1 MQIRL
6 AETAGFG
13 VERAVALA
21 EQTAR
26 SSKNAVTLGPIIH
39 NRHVVARFELLGLR
53 EISAADEAQPGQTVV
68 IRAHGIPVGEQR
80 TLSARGAVTVDATC
94 PFVKKIHVIAQ
105 KAERDGRSLLIIG
118 TPTHPEIIAIAS
130 YSSDAHVFQSAEAL
144 ETWLTERPERR
155 DLPFCLVSQT
165 TGTQKLWESCREIA
179 KKVCTN
185 CEIFDTICRATEMR
199 QEEAAILSQKC
210 DAMVVV
216 GDARSSNTGRLA
228 MICEQYCKK
237 VSLVDQADD
246 LEMSLFSGANTV
258 GITAGA
264 STPSWIIKEVNNKM
278 SEEMKVETAMEE
290 NFAEL
295 LEQSLKTLNNG
306 DKVTGTVMAVGS
318 TEVEVDLGTKHT
330 AYIPLEDFSSD
341 PNVKPEE
348 AVKVGDQIEAI
359 VVHVNDG
366 EGVVR
371 LSKKRLEAG
380 KAWEEI
386 EAAAENKDIVEGVVT
401 EENKG
406 GIVVNVKGIRVFVP
420 ASQSGVAKGGDL
432 GELLK
437 KNVQLRI
444 TEVNR
449 ARRRVVGS
457 IRSVASEQRKAAQE
471 KIWSEIEVGKQYHG
485 TVKSLTSYG
494 AFVDIG
500 GVDGMVH
507 VSELSWN
514 RIKNPAEVVKVG
526 DEIDVYVIALDPEK
540 KKISLGYKT
549 EATNPW
555 TIFNNEYKVG
565 DVVTVKIVKP
575 TDKAMYQDLAGDT
588 LAYTAMWLKDRGVY
602 TGKRIAGNLC
612 FEPEGTL
619 TRGEFLV
626 MAMKLLGAEPESARL
641 TSGFADES
649 KTPAWMRPYIVSA
662 FKSGMVSGVT
672 SPDGMVFRP
681 SSNLTRA
688 EAAVMLQNILDL
700 PQSQEAAVFS
710 EDCAVPVWAQA
721 SVSALES
728 AGISIPVTTSAEN
741 LTRREAA
748 ELLYECWTLC
758 QNRETAASRLSK

>member
-1 MQIRL
+1 MQIIL
-6 AETAGFG
+6 AKTAGFCFG
-13 VERAVALA
+13 VDRAV
-21 EQTAR
+21 EMVNESVRRGNKTA
-26 SSKNAVTLGPIIH
+26 TLGPIIH
-39 NRHVVARFELLGLR
+39 NRHVVERFLKQGVRELDSP
-53 EISAADEAQPGQTVV
+53 EQAEPGETVI
-68 IRAHGIPVGEQR
+68 IRAHGVPEQVQQA
-80 TLSARGAVTVDATC
+80 LCARGVPVLDATC
-94 PFVKKIHVIAQ
+94 PFVKKIHTIVKNETQ
-105 KAERDGRSLLIIG
+105 KGRKIIIFG
-118 TPTHPEIIAIAS
+118 SPAHPEVEAIAS
-130 YSSDAHVFQSAEAL
+130 FCREPLIVQSPEELENWLREA
-144 ETWLTERPERR
+144 PERR
-155 DLPFCLVSQT
+155 NLPISMVSQT
-165 TGTQKLWESCREIA
+165 TSSQKMWKSCAEIA

-278 SEEMKVETAMEE
+278 SEELKVETAQEE

-318 TEVEVDLGTKHT
+318 TEIEVDLGTKHT
-330 AYIPLEDFSSD
+330 AYIPLEDFSGD

-565 DVVTVKIVKP
+565 DVVTVKIVKLMTFGAFAEIIP
-575 TDKAMYQDLAGDT
+575 GVDGLIHISQIA
-588 LAYTAMWLKDRGVY
+588 DRRIGKPEDVLSE
-602 TGKRIAGNLC
+602 GQEVDAKIIDIDQEHKRISLSIRALLAPAG
-612 FEPEGTL
+612 E
-619 TRGEFLV
+619 
-626 MAMKLLGAEPESARL
+626 
-641 TSGFADES
+641 DE
-649 KTPAWMRPYIVSA
+649 
-662 FKSGMVSGVT
+662 
-672 SPDGMVFRP
+672 
-681 SSNLTRA
+681 
-688 EAAVMLQNILDL
+688 E
-700 PQSQEAAVFS
+700 
-710 EDCAVPVWAQA
+710 
-721 SVSALES
+721 
-728 AGISIPVTTSAEN
+728 
-741 LTRREAA
+741 
-748 ELLYECWTLC
+748 
-758 QNRETAASRLSK
+758 

>member
-1 MQIRL
+1 MQIIL
-6 AETAGFG
+6 AKTAGFCFG
-13 VERAVALA
+13 VDRAV
-21 EQTAR
+21 EMVEESVRRGNKTA
-26 SSKNAVTLGPIIH
+26 TLGPIIH
-39 NRHVVARFELLGLR
+39 NRHVVERFLEQGVRELDSP
-53 EISAADEAQPGQTVV
+53 EQAEPGETVI
-68 IRAHGIPVGEQR
+68 IRAHGVPEQVQQA
-80 TLSARGAVTVDATC
+80 LCARGVPVLDATC
-94 PFVKKIHVIAQ
+94 PFVKKIHTIVKNETQ
-105 KAERDGRSLLIIG
+105 KGRKIIIFG
-118 TPTHPEIIAIAS
+118 SPAHPEVEAIAS
-130 YSSDAHVFQSAEAL
+130 FCREPLIVQSPEELENWLREA
-144 ETWLTERPERR
+144 PERR
-155 DLPFCLVSQT
+155 NLPISMVSQT
-165 TGTQKLWESCREIA
+165 TSSQKMWKSYAEIA

-278 SEEMKVETAMEE
+278 SEELKVETAMEE

-318 TEVEVDLGTKHT
+318 TEIEVDLGTKHT
-330 AYIPLEDFSSD
+330 AYIPLEDFSGD

-565 DVVTVKIVKP
+565 DVVTVKIVKLMTFGAFAEIIP
-575 TDKAMYQDLAGDT
+575 GVDGLIHISQIA
-588 LAYTAMWLKDRGVY
+588 DRRIGKPEDVLSE
-602 TGKRIAGNLC
+602 GQEVDAKIIDIDQEHKRISLSIRALLAPAG
-612 FEPEGTL
+612 E
-619 TRGEFLV
+619 
-626 MAMKLLGAEPESARL
+626 
-641 TSGFADES
+641 DE
-649 KTPAWMRPYIVSA
+649 
-662 FKSGMVSGVT
+662 
-672 SPDGMVFRP
+672 
-681 SSNLTRA
+681 
-688 EAAVMLQNILDL
+688 E
-700 PQSQEAAVFS
+700 
-710 EDCAVPVWAQA
+710 
-721 SVSALES
+721 
-728 AGISIPVTTSAEN
+728 
-741 LTRREAA
+741 
-748 ELLYECWTLC
+748 
-758 QNRETAASRLSK
+758 

>member
-1 MQIRL
+1 MQIIL
-6 AETAGFG
+6 AKTAGFCFG
-13 VERAVALA
+13 VDRAV
-21 EQTAR
+21 EMVNESVRRGNKTA
-26 SSKNAVTLGPIIH
+26 TLGPIIH
-39 NRHVVARFELLGLR
+39 NRHVVERFLKQGVRELDSP
-53 EISAADEAQPGQTVV
+53 EQAEPGETVI
-68 IRAHGIPVGEQR
+68 IRAHGVPEQVQQA
-80 TLSARGAVTVDATC
+80 LCARGVPVLDATC
-94 PFVKKIHVIAQ
+94 PFVKKIHTIVKNETQ
-105 KAERDGRSLLIIG
+105 KGRKIIIFG
-118 TPTHPEIIAIAS
+118 SPAHPEVEAIAS
-130 YSSDAHVFQSAEAL
+130 FCREPLIVQSPEELENWLREA
-144 ETWLTERPERR
+144 PERR
-155 DLPFCLVSQT
+155 NLPISMVSQT
-165 TGTQKLWESCREIA
+165 TSSQKMWKSCAEIA

-199 QEEAAILSQKC
+199 QEEAAFLSKSC

-228 MICEQYCKK
+228 MICSENCPK
-237 VSLVDQADD
+237 VVLVDHADELD
-246 LEMSLFSGANTV
+246 MSLFHGAATV

-264 STPSWIIKEVNNKM
+264 STPPWIIKEVNNKM
-278 SEEMKVETAMEE
+278 SEELKVETAQEE

-318 TEVEVDLGTKHT
+318 TEIEVDLGTKHT
-330 AYIPLEDFSSD
+330 AYIPLEDFSGD

-514 RIKNPAEVVKVG
+514 RIKNPSEVVKVG

-540 KKISLGYKT
+540 RKISLGYKT

-555 TIFNNEYKVG
+555 TLFNNQFQVG
-565 DVVTVKIVKP
+565 DVAKVKIVKLMTFGAFAEIIP
-575 TDKAMYQDLAGDT
+575 GVDGLIHISQIA
-588 LAYTAMWLKDRGVY
+588 DRRIGKPEDVLSE
-602 TGKRIAGNLC
+602 GQEVDAKIIDIDQEHKRISLSIRA
-612 FEPEGTL
+612 
-619 TRGEFLV
+619 
-626 MAMKLLGAEPESARL
+626 LLAP
-641 TSGFADES
+641 ADE
-649 KTPAWMRPYIVSA
+649 
-662 FKSGMVSGVT
+662 
-672 SPDGMVFRP
+672 D
-681 SSNLTRA
+681 
-688 EAAVMLQNILDL
+688 E
-700 PQSQEAAVFS
+700 E
-710 EDCAVPVWAQA
+710 
-721 SVSALES
+721 
-728 AGISIPVTTSAEN
+728 
-741 LTRREAA
+741 
-748 ELLYECWTLC
+748 
-758 QNRETAASRLSK
+758 

>member
-1 MQIRL
+1 MQIYL
-6 AETAGFG
+6 AKTAGFCFG
-13 VERAVALA
+13 VDRAVSLV
-21 EQTAR
+21 EQAIR
-26 SSKNAVTLGPIIH
+26 DGKRAVTLGPIIH
-39 NRHVVARFELLGLR
+39 NRHVVERFARLGVR
-53 EISAADEAQPGQTVV
+53 EIASPDEAQPGETV
-68 IRAHGIPVGEQR
+68 ILRAHGVEKAMQEE
-80 TLSARGAVTVDATC
+80 LAARSLEVIDATC
-94 PFVKKIHVIAQ
+94 PFVEKIHRIVQ
-105 KAERDGRSLLIIG
+105 KAEREGRRCLIIG
-118 TPTHPEIIAIAS
+118 TPEHPEVRAIAS
-130 YSSDAHVFQSAEAL
+130 FCTGPVVLQSAEEL
-144 ETWLTERPERR
+144 QKWLDFDGTRR
-155 DLPFCLVSQT
+155 DLPLTMVCQT
-165 TGTQKLWESCREIA
+165 TETQKNWDSCREIA
-179 KKVCTN
+179 KKICTN
-185 CEIFDTICRATEMR
+185 LEIFDTICRATEMR
-199 QEEAAILSQKC
+199 QEEAIRLSRKC

-216 GDARSSNTGRLA
+216 GDASSANTGRLA
-228 MICEQYCKK
+228 MICKQHCRT
-237 VSLVDQADD
+237 VTLVDHAGD
-246 LEMSLFSGANTV
+246 LDLGLFSGAATI

-264 STPSWIIKEVNNKM
+264 STPSWIIKEVNNTM
-278 SEEMKVETAMEE
+278 SEELKVETAQEE

-330 AYIPLEDFSSD
+330 AYIPLEDFSGD

-565 DVVTVKIVKP
+565 DVVTVKIVKLMTFGAFAEIIP
-575 TDKAMYQDLAGDT
+575 GVDGLIHISQIA
-588 LAYTAMWLKDRGVY
+588 DRRIGKPEDVLSE
-602 TGKRIAGNLC
+602 GQEVDAKIIDIDQEHKRISLSIRALLAPAG
-612 FEPEGTL
+612 E
-619 TRGEFLV
+619 
-626 MAMKLLGAEPESARL
+626 
-641 TSGFADES
+641 DE
-649 KTPAWMRPYIVSA
+649 
-662 FKSGMVSGVT
+662 
-672 SPDGMVFRP
+672 
-681 SSNLTRA
+681 
-688 EAAVMLQNILDL
+688 E
-700 PQSQEAAVFS
+700 
-710 EDCAVPVWAQA
+710 
-721 SVSALES
+721 
-728 AGISIPVTTSAEN
+728 
-741 LTRREAA
+741 
-748 ELLYECWTLC
+748 
-758 QNRETAASRLSK
+758 

>member
-1 MQIRL
+1 MQIIL
-6 AETAGFG
+6 AKTAGFCFG
-13 VERAVALA
+13 VDRAVEMVSESVRAGNR
-21 EQTAR
+21 TA
-26 SSKNAVTLGPIIH
+26 TLGPIIH
-39 NRHVVARFELLGLR
+39 NRHVVEQFARMGVR
-53 EISAADEAQPGQTVV
+53 EIASPEEAEPDETVI
-68 IRAHGIPVGEQR
+68 IRAHGVPRQVQER
-80 TLSARGAVTVDATC
+80 LTARGVKTMDATC
-94 PFVKKIHVIAQ
+94 PFVKKIHTIVKGETQKGRRVIIF
-105 KAERDGRSLLIIG
+105 GS
-118 TPTHPEIIAIAS
+118 PTHPEVEAIAS
-130 YSSDAHVFQSAEAL
+130 FCDEPVIVSSPEELQN
-144 ETWLTERPERR
+144 WLKEVPERK
-155 DLPFCLVSQT
+155 DFSLSMVSQT
-165 TGTQKLWESCREIA
+165 TSAQKLWESCARIA

-199 QEEAAILSQKC
+199 QEEAAILSQTC

-228 MICEQYCKK
+228 MICGQYCKK
-237 VSLVDQADD
+237 VSLIDQAED

-278 SEEMKVETAMEE
+278 SEELKVETAQEE

-306 DKVTGTVMAVGS
+306 DKVTGTVMAIGS
-318 TEVEVDLGTKHT
+318 TEIELDLGTKHT
-330 AYIPLEDFSSD
+330 AYIPLDDFSSD
-341 PNVKPEE
+341 PNVKPED

-371 LSKKRLEAG
+371 LSRKRLEAG

-386 EAAAENKDIVEGVVT
+386 EAAVESKEVLEGVVT

-406 GIVVNVKGIRVFVP
+406 GLVVNVKGIRVFVP

-432 GELLK
+432 SQLLK
-437 KNVQLRI
+437 KTVQLRI

-457 IRSVASEQRKAAQE
+457 IRSVAAEQRKAAQE

-540 KKISLGYKT
+540 RKISLGYKT
-549 EATNPW
+549 DATNPW

-565 DVVTVKIVKP
+565 DVVTVKIVKLMSFGAFAEIIP
-575 TDKAMYQDLAGDT
+575 GVDGLIHISQIA
-588 LAYTAMWLKDRGVY
+588 DRRIGKPEDVLSE
-602 TGKRIAGNLC
+602 GQEVDAKIIDIDQEHKRISLSIRA
-612 FEPEGTL
+612 
-619 TRGEFLV
+619 
-626 MAMKLLGAEPESARL
+626 LLAP
-641 TSGFADES
+641 ADE
-649 KTPAWMRPYIVSA
+649 
-662 FKSGMVSGVT
+662 
-672 SPDGMVFRP
+672 D
-681 SSNLTRA
+681 
-688 EAAVMLQNILDL
+688 E
-700 PQSQEAAVFS
+700 E
-710 EDCAVPVWAQA
+710 
-721 SVSALES
+721 
-728 AGISIPVTTSAEN
+728 
-741 LTRREAA
+741 
-748 ELLYECWTLC
+748 
-758 QNRETAASRLSK
+758 

>member
-6 AETAGFG
+6 AETAGFCFG

-26 SSKNAVTLGPIIH
+26 SCKNAVTLGPIIH

-199 QEEAAILSQKC
+199 QEEAAFLSKSC

-228 MICEQYCKK
+228 MICKENCPK
-237 VSLVDQADD
+237 VVLVDHADELD
-246 LEMSLFSGANTV
+246 MTFFHGAATV

-264 STPSWIIKEVNNKM
+264 STPPWIIKEVNNKM
-278 SEEMKVETAMEE
+278 SEELKVETAQEE

-306 DKVTGTVMAVGS
+306 DKVTGTVMAIGS
-318 TEVEVDLGTKHT
+318 TEIEVDLGTKHT
-330 AYIPLEDFSSD
+330 AYIPLEDFSGD
-341 PNVKPEE
+341 PSVKPEDV
-348 AVKVGDQIEAI
+348 VKVGDEIEAY
-359 VVHVNDG
+359 VVRVNDV
-366 EGVVR
+366 EGYAT
-371 LSKKRLEAG
+371 LSKKRLDAV
-380 KAWEEI
+380 KLWEDI
-386 EAAAENKDIVEGVVT
+386 ETAVEDKTVLEGTVT
-401 EENKG
+401 EVNKG
-406 GIVVNVKGIRVFVP
+406 GIVVSVKGVRVFVP
-420 ASQSGVAKGGDL
+420 ASQSGMPKDSDL
-432 GELLK
+432 GQMVK
-437 KNVQLRI
+437 QKVKLRV

-457 IRSVASEQRKAAQE
+457 IKSVLNEERQAAQAA
-471 KIWSEIEVGKQYHG
+471 IWEGIEVGKHYDG
-485 TVKSLTSYG
+485 VVKSMTSYG
-494 AFVDIG
+494 VFVDIG

-507 VSELSWN
+507 ISELSWS
-514 RIKNPAEVVKVG
+514 RIKNPAEVVSIG
-526 DEIDVYVIALDPEK
+526 DHLDVYVISFDPEKRKISLGVKDRTQNPWDVFMNTYKVGDVANVRIVKLMTFGAFAEVVPGVDGLIHISQIADRRIDKPSDILSEGQMVDAKITAIDEEK
-540 KKISLGYKT
+540 KKISLSIRALLSGEE
-549 EATNPW
+549 EA
-555 TIFNNEYKVG
+555 
-565 DVVTVKIVKP
+565 
-575 TDKAMYQDLAGDT
+575 
-588 LAYTAMWLKDRGVY
+588 
-602 TGKRIAGNLC
+602 
-612 FEPEGTL
+612 
-619 TRGEFLV
+619 
-626 MAMKLLGAEPESARL
+626 
-641 TSGFADES
+641 
-649 KTPAWMRPYIVSA
+649 
-662 FKSGMVSGVT
+662 
-672 SPDGMVFRP
+672 
-681 SSNLTRA
+681 
-688 EAAVMLQNILDL
+688 
-700 PQSQEAAVFS
+700 
-710 EDCAVPVWAQA
+710 PV
-721 SVSALES
+721 E
-728 AGISIPVTTSAEN
+728 E
-741 LTRREAA
+741 
-748 ELLYECWTLC
+748 
-758 QNRETAASRLSK
+758 

>member
-1 MQIRL
+1 MQIIL
-6 AETAGFG
+6 AKTAGFCFG
-13 VERAVALA
+13 VDRAV
-21 EQTAR
+21 EMVNESVRRGNKTA
-26 SSKNAVTLGPIIH
+26 TLGPIIH
-39 NRHVVARFELLGLR
+39 NRHVVERFLEHGVRELDSP
-53 EISAADEAQPGQTVV
+53 EQAEPGETVI
-68 IRAHGIPVGEQR
+68 IRAHGVPEQVQQA
-80 TLSARGAVTVDATC
+80 LCARGVPVLDATC
-94 PFVKKIHVIAQ
+94 PFVKKIHTIVKNETQ
-105 KAERDGRSLLIIG
+105 KGRKIIIFG
-118 TPTHPEIIAIAS
+118 SPAHPEVEAIAS
-130 YSSDAHVFQSAEAL
+130 FCCEPVIVQNPEEL
-144 ETWLTERPERR
+144 ESWLAQEPQRR
-155 DLPFCLVSQT
+155 EMLLSMVSQT
-165 TGTQKLWESCREIA
+165 TSSQKMWKSCAEIA

-278 SEEMKVETAMEE
+278 SEELKVETAQEE

-318 TEVEVDLGTKHT
+318 TEIEVDLGTKHT
-330 AYIPLEDFSSD
+330 AYIPLEDFSGD

-565 DVVTVKIVKP
+565 DVVTVKIVKLMTFGAFAEIIP
-575 TDKAMYQDLAGDT
+575 GVDGLIHISQIA
-588 LAYTAMWLKDRGVY
+588 DRRIGKPEDVLSE
-602 TGKRIAGNLC
+602 GQEVDAKIIDIDQEHKRISLSIRALLAPAG
-612 FEPEGTL
+612 E
-619 TRGEFLV
+619 
-626 MAMKLLGAEPESARL
+626 
-641 TSGFADES
+641 DE
-649 KTPAWMRPYIVSA
+649 
-662 FKSGMVSGVT
+662 
-672 SPDGMVFRP
+672 
-681 SSNLTRA
+681 
-688 EAAVMLQNILDL
+688 E
-700 PQSQEAAVFS
+700 
-710 EDCAVPVWAQA
+710 
-721 SVSALES
+721 
-728 AGISIPVTTSAEN
+728 
-741 LTRREAA
+741 
-748 ELLYECWTLC
+748 
-758 QNRETAASRLSK
+758 